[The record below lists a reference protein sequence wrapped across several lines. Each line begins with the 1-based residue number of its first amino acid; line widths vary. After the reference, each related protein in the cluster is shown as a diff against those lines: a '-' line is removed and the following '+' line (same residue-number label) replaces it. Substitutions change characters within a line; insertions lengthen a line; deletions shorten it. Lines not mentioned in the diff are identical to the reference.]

1 MRFSEALGR
10 KVVSLATAETV
21 GLLDEFVVD
30 PRSRRVVALG
40 VKKSPSGSALHWD
53 DIESFGPD
61 AVTVSDA
68 DKIAGPDRDVDRL
81 SGKDH
86 HFLGKRVLLTVGD
99 EVGQV
104 DDVEFDPN
112 SGELI
117 AIVLAGGDIDA
128 NRLVGVGSYAVVV
141 RDA

>member
-1 MRFSEALGR
+1 MKFSEVLGH

-21 GLLDEFVVD
+21 GVLDEFIVD

-40 VKKSPSGSALHWD
+40 IKKTKSGSALRWD

-68 DKIAGPDRDVDRL
+68 DKIAGPDREIDQL

-86 HFLGKRVLLTVGD
+86 YFLGKRVLLTVGD

-104 DDVEFDPN
+104 DDVEFDPA
-112 SGELI
+112 SGELVAIDIPGSSI
-117 AIVLAGGDIDA
+117 AAG
-128 NRLVGVGSYAVVV
+128 RLVGCGSYAVVV
-141 RDA
+141 LES

>member
-1 MRFSEALGR
+1 MRFSEALGH
-10 KVVSLATAETV
+10 KVVSLASAETV
-21 GLLDEFVVD
+21 GILAEFVID
-30 PRSRRVVALG
+30 PQSRRVVALG
-40 VKKSPSGSALHWD
+40 INKSPSGTALRWD

-99 EVGQV
+99 ELGEVE
-104 DDVEFDPN
+104 DVEFNADTGGLVAIMLK
-112 SGELI
+112 SGDVE
-117 AIVLAGGDIDA
+117 AH
-128 NRLVGVGSYAVVV
+128 RLVGVGSYAVVV
-141 RDA
+141 D